1 MPVKRINQI
10 ISDLPFE
17 RKLLGAGAILMAI
30 STFLPWYQDLDSFKT
45 GDVFLGLSGPTYL
58 AGLTI
63 LAVAII
69 DILLVFVESSEKKMP
84 LISIKP
90 STFYLASGLI
100 SFYLLLMVNSI
111 YFHNKFGVNITSKDS
126 QFGMFMA
133 FIAASLMTIGGYL
146 ATREKSSILKEFQEK
161 AQEPMIKLPDQNELR
176 KAREITRPAPVQM
189 NKPVKATQTMI
200 ADNAPGGVQSAPMQ
214 RTQAMPVQK
223 QAASPVQKPYFP
235 NRRSEPYP
243 STAPV
248 SNQRP
253 EVIPGAPAP
262 KEMKPYQPYRTDL

>member
-17 RKLLGAGAILMAI
+17 RKLLGTGAILMAI

-63 LAVAII
+63 LALSIM
-69 DILLVFVESSEKKMP
+69 DILLVFIETSEKKMP

-146 ATREKSSILKEFQEK
+146 ATREKYSMLKEFQEK
-161 AQEPMIKLPDQNELR
+161 TQEPMIKIPDQNDVR
-176 KAREITRPAPVQM
+176 KAREISRPAPVQAA
-189 NKPVKATQTMI
+189 KPLKHTQPMF
-200 ADNAPGGVQSAPMQ
+200 ADGAPVAVEQAAFKQTLKTAQFYRPSTVSNSAP
-214 RTQAMPVQK
+214 
-223 QAASPVQKPYFP
+223 ASVPKTPAT
-235 NRRSEPYP
+235 S
-243 STAPV
+243 APA
-248 SNQRP
+248 QRP
-253 EVIPGAPAP
+253 AVNPGAPAP